1 VTGKRIW
8 TVMRAEFLH
17 IIRDPISLIISLVMP
32 LFMLFLVAYC
42 MRFEFKELPLGVLD
56 MDKSV
61 ESKNYIKIIDH
72 TKYFDIKYYLTQYDQ
87 AENLLVTG
95 KTRCVIIIP
104 PSFSREVKEHRPTNI
119 QTLVDAS
126 DINCA
131 IFLNNYLSAIN
142 ADYSIEMAT
151 EFLKKSGLT
160 VDLEPVVISARS
172 WYNQS
177 LREFTYMV
185 TGTFSQS
192 ILGFVPI
199 LCALAIVREK
209 ESGSIQQIFASPIQ
223 SYEYIAG
230 KMSPYVI
237 LLTVDFILI
246 IIFGLWWFDLP
257 FRGSFITL
265 SIATFL
271 MVFACVSIG
280 FFISTLTKS
289 QLTAMLLGIIF
300 TLMPS
305 FIFADT
311 LCPLDYSP
319 VGARFASCFFPG
331 RFYTGICRS
340 EILKGSNIL
349 SYWEDAL
356 SLVVYCI
363 VIFSICALIVRKKKI

>member
-1 VTGKRIW
+1 MTGKRIW
-8 TVMRAEFLH
+8 AVMRAEFLH
-17 IIRDPISLIISLVMP
+17 IIRDPISLIISLAMP

-42 MRFEFKELPLGVLD
+42 MCFEFKELPLAVFD
-56 MDKSV
+56 MDQSV
-61 ESKNYIKIIDH
+61 ESKDYIRLIDH
-72 TKYFDIKYYLTQYDQ
+72 SSYFDIKYYLTRYDQ
-87 AENLLVTG
+87 AENMLVRG
-95 KTRCVIIIP
+95 KTRGVIIIP
-104 PSFSREVKEHRPTNI
+104 STFSREVKKYRPANI
-119 QTLVDAS
+119 QTLVDGS
-126 DINCA
+126 DVNIA
-131 IFLNNYLSAIN
+131 TFLANYLSAIN
-142 ADYSIEMAT
+142 ASRSIEMAT
-151 EFLKKSGLT
+151 EFINKNGLT
-160 VDLEPVVISARS
+160 VDLDPVVLSART

-177 LREFTYMV
+177 LREFTYMI

-237 LLTVDFILI
+237 LLTVDFIII
-246 IIFGLWWFDLP
+246 IIFALWWFALP

-265 SIATFL
+265 CVATFL

-319 VGARFASCFFPG
+319 ASARFASCFFPG
-331 RFYTGICRS
+331 RFYTTICRA
-340 EILKGSNIL
+340 EILKGSSIL
-349 SYWEDAL
+349 DYWENAL

-363 VIFSICALIVRKKKI
+363 AIFSICALVVKNKKI